1 MKKLVLATAVAALS
15 VTAAQAAPTVY
26 GKAFL
31 TLDLKDGDTDVTV
44 VDRNT
49 GKSTTKSEDWSKDE
63 TRSQLN
69 SNASRIGIRGS
80 EALTANTDVVYQLE
94 YGVDVDANTDQ
105 FYSRDTYLGLSNK
118 QYGTLLAGRLKAID
132 GRVDY
137 ANVTEG
143 GVMGGDNV
151 LASFDAPRANNT
163 FAYIAPTYND
173 VTVSAMYVMDENSD
187 NVVTKNKVLD
197 NDGKKI
203 GYFET
208 TKAGFDTF
216 GRDAFGLAAQYEPN
230 APYRAGVSYIQAGDA
245 LKAVRLSGAYD
256 LSPTYTIGAL
266 YQNTN
271 YDSDDNENAFTL
283 SVSHK
288 VAQTPWTTYG
298 QVDLVDNA
306 NGNANAEKQRFVLGG
321 KYAFNRATTGHI
333 YGAYLNTDK
342 LEYETTTTSAG
353 PLLGQ
358 TRTVTVSGTED
369 YSGFGLGAGLEYK
382 F

>member
-31 TLDLKDGDTDVTV
+31 TLDLNDGDTDRTTVTTTTVTNFDGTVASRV
-44 VDRNT
+44 VGNSET
-49 GKSTTKSEDWSKDE
+49 TSVSTTGRSK
-63 TRSQLN
+63 LN

-80 EALTANTDVVYQLE
+80 EALTANTDVLYQLE
-94 YGVDVDANTDQ
+94 YRVDVDARDQ
-105 FYSRDTYLGLSNK
+105 RNFESRDTYLGLSNK
-118 QYGTLLAGRLKAID
+118 QYGTLLAGRLSAID

-137 ANVTEG
+137 ANVAEG
-143 GVMGGDNV
+143 GVLGGDNV
-151 LASFDAPRANNT
+151 LASFDAERANNA
-163 FAYIAPTYND
+163 FAYVAPTYND
-173 VTVSAMYVMDENSD
+173 VTVSAMYVMDENNSSD
-187 NVVTKNKVLD
+187 SL
-197 NDGKKI
+197 
-203 GYFET
+203 
-208 TKAGFDTF
+208 
-216 GRDAFGLAAQYEPN
+216 GRDAFGLAAQYEPT
-230 APYRAGVSYIQAGDA
+230 APYRAGVSYIQAGDF
-245 LKAVRLSGAYD
+245 KAARISGAYD
-256 LSPTYTIGAL
+256 LSAATTVGAL
-266 YQNTN
+266 YQNT
-271 YDSDDNENAFTL
+271 DFGGDDNENAFTL
-283 SVSHK
+283 SASHK
-288 VAQTPWTTYG
+288 VAQTPWTAYG

-306 NGNANAEKQRFVLGG
+306 KGFADAEKQRFVLGG

-369 YSGFGLGAGLEYK
+369 YSGFGIGAGLEYK

>member
-31 TLDLKDGDTDVTV
+31 TLDLNDGDTDRTTVTTTTVTNYDGTVASRV
-44 VDRNT
+44 VGNSET
-49 GKSTTKSEDWSKDE
+49 TSVSTTGRSK
-63 TRSQLN
+63 LN

-80 EALTANTDVVYQLE
+80 EALTANTDVLYQLE
-94 YGVDVDANTDQ
+94 YRVDVDARDQ
-105 FYSRDTYLGLSNK
+105 RNFESRDTYLGLANK
-118 QYGTLLAGRLKAID
+118 QYGTLLAGRLSAID

-137 ANVTEG
+137 ANVTQG
-143 GVMGGDNV
+143 GVLGGDNV
-151 LASFDAPRANNT
+151 LASFDKPRANNA
-163 FAYIAPTYND
+163 FAYVAPTYND
-173 VTVSAMYVMDENSD
+173 VTVSAMYVMDENNSSD
-187 NVVTKNKVLD
+187 SL
-197 NDGKKI
+197 
-203 GYFET
+203 
-208 TKAGFDTF
+208 
-216 GRDAFGLAAQYEPN
+216 GRDAFGVAAQYEPK
-230 APYRAGVSYIQAGDA
+230 APYRAGVSYIQAGDF
-245 LKAVRLSGAYD
+245 KAARISGAYD
-256 LSPTYTIGAL
+256 LTPATTIGAL
-266 YQNTN
+266 YQNT
-271 YDSDDNENAFTL
+271 DFGGDDNENAFTL
-283 SVSHK
+283 SANHK
-288 VAQTPWTTYG
+288 VAQTPWTAYG

-342 LEYETTTTSAG
+342 LEYETTTTSAD

>member
-26 GKAFL
+26 GKVFL
-31 TLDLKDGDTDVTV
+31 TLDLKDGDTDVTT
-44 VDRNT
+44 VDHTT
-49 GKSTTKSEDWSKDE
+49 GVSTTTSSDWDD

-69 SNASRIGIRGS
+69 SNSSRIGIRGS

-94 YGVDVDANTDQ
+94 YRVDVDAKDGRN
-105 FYSRDTYLGLSNK
+105 FESRDTYLGLSNK
-118 QYGTLLAGRLKAID
+118 QYGTLLAGRLSAID

-137 ANVTEG
+137 ANVTQG

-151 LASFDAPRANNT
+151 LASFDSPRANNT
-163 FAYIAPTYND
+163 FAYVAPTYND
-173 VTVSAMYVMDENSD
+173 VTVSAMYVLDENNSS
-187 NVVTKNKVLD
+187 
-197 NDGKKI
+197 
-203 GYFET
+203 
-208 TKAGFDTF
+208 DTF
-216 GRDAFGLAAQYEPN
+216 GRDAFGVAAQYEPN

-266 YQNTN
+266 YQNT
-271 YDSDDNENAFTL
+271 DRDTDDNENAFTL

-298 QVDLVDNA
+298 QVDLVDNYFGA
-306 NGNANAEKQRFVLGG
+306 KDSEAQRVVIGG
-321 KYAFNRATTGHI
+321 KYAYNRATTGHI
-333 YGAYLNTDK
+333 YGAYLNKEVSEVNSTANK
-342 LEYETTTTSAG
+342 TTKTET
-353 PLLGQ
+353 
-358 TRTVTVSGTED
+358 
-369 YSGFGLGAGLEYK
+369 SGFGIGAGLEYK

>member
-44 VDRNT
+44 VNHTT
-49 GKSTTKSEDWSKDE
+49 GKSTTKSEDWSSEE

-69 SNASRIGIRGS
+69 SNGSRIGFRGS
-80 EALTANTDVVYQLE
+80 EALTANTDLVYQLE
-94 YGVDVDANTDQ
+94 YGVKVDDNTKEEQ
-105 FYSRDTYLGLSNK
+105 FKSRDTYLGLANK

-151 LASFDAPRANNT
+151 LASFDAERANNT
-163 FAYIAPTYND
+163 FAYVAPTYND
-173 VTVSAMYVMDENSD
+173 VTVSAMYVMDENNSS
-187 NVVTKNKVLD
+187 T
-197 NDGKKI
+197 
-203 GYFET
+203 
-208 TKAGFDTF
+208 DTF
-216 GRDAFGLAAQYEPN
+216 DRDAFGVAAQYEPN
-230 APYRAGVSYIQAGDA
+230 APYRAGISYIQAGDF
-245 LKAVRLSGAYD
+245 KATRISGAYD
-256 LSPTYTIGAL
+256 LSPVYTIGAL
-266 YQNTN
+266 YQATKEKNTTAFMN
-271 YDSDDNENAFTL
+271 GDETESAFTL

-298 QVDLVDNA
+298 QVDLVDNLKGA
-306 NGNANAEKQRFVLGG
+306 KDSEAQRVVIGG
-321 KYAFNRATTGHI
+321 KYAYNRATTGHI
-333 YGAYLNTDK
+333 YGAYLNK
-342 LEYETTTTSAG
+342 EYSEFNSTANTTKTTET
-353 PLLGQ
+353 
-358 TRTVTVSGTED
+358 
-369 YSGFGLGAGLEYK
+369 SGFGVGAGLEYK

>member
-31 TLDLKDGDTDVTV
+31 TLDLKDGDEDVTDVNHT
-44 VDRNT
+44 T
-49 GKSTTKSEDWSKDE
+49 GKSTTTSEDWSSKE

-69 SNASRIGIRGS
+69 SNGSRIGIRGS

-94 YGVDVDANTDQ
+94 YGVKVDDNSTQ
-105 FYSRDTYLGLSNK
+105 FKSRDTYLGLSNK

-137 ANVTEG
+137 ANVTQG

-151 LASFDAPRANNT
+151 LASFDSPRANNT
-163 FAYIAPTYND
+163 FAYVAPTYND
-173 VTVSAMYVMDENSD
+173 VTVSAMYVMDENNSTD
-187 NVVTKNKVLD
+187 TLD
-197 NDGKKI
+197 
-203 GYFET
+203 
-208 TKAGFDTF
+208 
-216 GRDAFGLAAQYEPN
+216 RDAFGLAAQYEPA

-266 YQNTN
+266 YQNTD

-298 QVDLVDNA
+298 QVDLVDNL
-306 NGNANAEKQRFVLGG
+306 NGEKDSEAQRVVIGG
-321 KYAFNRATTGHI
+321 KYAYNRATTGHI
-333 YGAYLNTDK
+333 YGAYLNKEVSKFDSTANK
-342 LEYETTTTSAG
+342 TTKTET
-353 PLLGQ
+353 
-358 TRTVTVSGTED
+358 
-369 YSGFGLGAGLEYK
+369 SGFGIGAGLEYK

>member
-31 TLDLKDGDTDVTV
+31 TLDLKDGDTDVTTV
-44 VDRNT
+44 NHTT
-49 GKSTTKSEDWSKDE
+49 GVSTTTSSDWDD

-151 LASFDAPRANNT
+151 LASFDSPRANNT
-163 FAYIAPTYND
+163 FAFAYI
-173 VTVSAMYVMDENSD
+173 EFKR
-187 NVVTKNKVLD
+187 VVFASK
-197 NDGKKI
+197 
-203 GYFET
+203 
-208 TKAGFDTF
+208 
-216 GRDAFGLAAQYEPN
+216 
-230 APYRAGVSYIQAGDA
+230 
-245 LKAVRLSGAYD
+245 
-256 LSPTYTIGAL
+256 
-266 YQNTN
+266 
-271 YDSDDNENAFTL
+271 
-283 SVSHK
+283 
-288 VAQTPWTTYG
+288 
-298 QVDLVDNA
+298 
-306 NGNANAEKQRFVLGG
+306 
-321 KYAFNRATTGHI
+321 
-333 YGAYLNTDK
+333 
-342 LEYETTTTSAG
+342 
-353 PLLGQ
+353 
-358 TRTVTVSGTED
+358 
-369 YSGFGLGAGLEYK
+369 
-382 F
+382 

>member
-44 VDRNT
+44 VNHTT
-49 GKSTTKSEDWSKDE
+49 GKSTTTSEDWDSEE

-69 SNASRIGIRGS
+69 SNSSRIGFRGS
-80 EALTANTDVVYQLE
+80 EALTANTDLVYQLE
-94 YGVDVDANTDQ
+94 YGVKVDDNTKEEQ
-105 FYSRDTYLGLSNK
+105 FKSRDTYLGLANK

-151 LASFDAPRANNT
+151 LASFDAERANNT
-163 FAYIAPTYND
+163 FAYVAPTYND
-173 VTVSAMYVMDENSD
+173 VTVSAMYVMDENNSS
-187 NVVTKNKVLD
+187 T
-197 NDGKKI
+197 
-203 GYFET
+203 
-208 TKAGFDTF
+208 DTF
-216 GRDAFGLAAQYEPN
+216 DRDAFGVAAQYEPN
-230 APYRAGVSYIQAGDA
+230 APYRAGISYIQAGDF
-245 LKAVRLSGAYD
+245 KATRISGAYD
-256 LSPTYTIGAL
+256 LSPVYTIGAL
-266 YQNTN
+266 YQATKEKNTTAFMN
-271 YDSDDNENAFTL
+271 GDETESAFTL

-298 QVDLVDNA
+298 QVDLVDNLKGA
-306 NGNANAEKQRFVLGG
+306 KDSEAQRVVIGG
-321 KYAFNRATTGHI
+321 KYAYNRATTGHI
-333 YGAYLNTDK
+333 YGAYLNK
-342 LEYETTTTSAG
+342 EYSEFNSTANTTKTTET
-353 PLLGQ
+353 
-358 TRTVTVSGTED
+358 
-369 YSGFGLGAGLEYK
+369 SGFGVGAGLEYK

>member
-31 TLDLKDGDTDVTV
+31 TLDLQDGDKDVTV
-44 VDRNT
+44 VNHTT
-49 GKSTTKSEDWSKDE
+49 GKSTTTSEDWSKDE

-80 EALTANTDVVYQLE
+80 EPLTANTDVVYQLE

-151 LASFDAPRANNT
+151 LASFDSPRANNT
-163 FAYIAPTYND
+163 FAYVAPTYND
-173 VTVSAMYVMDENSD
+173 VTVSAMYVMDEFTGKEFDANG
-187 NVVTKNKVLD
+187 KRLD
-197 NDGKKI
+197 NDS
-203 GYFET
+203 T
-208 TKAGFDTF
+208 DTL

-266 YQNTN
+266 YQNTD
-271 YDSDDNENAFTL
+271 YDLDDNENAFTL

-298 QVDLVDNA
+298 QVDLVDNLKGA
-306 NGNANAEKQRFVLGG
+306 KDSEAQRVVIGG
-321 KYAFNRATTGHI
+321 KYAYNRATTGHI
-333 YGAYLNTDK
+333 YGAYLNEEVSEVDSTAK
-342 LEYETTTTSAG
+342 TTTT
-353 PLLGQ
+353 
-358 TRTVTVSGTED
+358 TET
-369 YSGFGLGAGLEYK
+369 SGFGIGAGLEYK

>member
-31 TLDLKDGDTDVTV
+31 TLDLNDGDTDRTTVTTTTVTNYDGTVASRV
-44 VDRNT
+44 VGNSET
-49 GKSTTKSEDWSKDE
+49 TSVSTTGRSK
-63 TRSQLN
+63 LN

-105 FYSRDTYLGLSNK
+105 FYSRDTYLGLANK

-143 GVMGGDNV
+143 GVLGGDNV
-151 LASFDAPRANNT
+151 LASFDSPRANNA
-163 FAYIAPTYND
+163 FAYVAPTYND
-173 VTVSAMYVMDENSD
+173 VTVSAMYVMDENNSTD
-187 NVVTKNKVLD
+187 TLD
-197 NDGKKI
+197 
-203 GYFET
+203 
-208 TKAGFDTF
+208 
-216 GRDAFGLAAQYEPN
+216 RDAFGLAVQYEPN

-256 LSPTYTIGAL
+256 LSPVYTIGAL

>member
-31 TLDLKDGDTDVTV
+31 TLDLKDGDTDVTTV
-44 VDRNT
+44 NHTT
-49 GKSTTKSEDWSKDE
+49 GKSTTKSEDWSSEE

-69 SNASRIGIRGS
+69 SNGSRIGIRGS

-143 GVMGGDNV
+143 SVMGGDNV
-151 LASFDAPRANNT
+151 LASFDAKRANNT
-163 FAYIAPTYND
+163 FAYVAPTYND

-187 NVVTKNKVLD
+187 NVVTKNKVLE
-197 NDGKKI
+197 DGKDGKQI

-266 YQNTN
+266 YQNTD
-271 YDSDDNENAFTL
+271 YDSGDKENAFTL

-298 QVDLVDNA
+298 QVDLVDNLYGA
-306 NGNANAEKQRFVLGG
+306 KDSEAQRVVIGG
-321 KYAFNRATTGHI
+321 KYAYNRATTGHI
-333 YGAYLNTDK
+333 YGAYLNKEVSKFNSTAK
-342 LEYETTTTSAG
+342 TTTT
-353 PLLGQ
+353 
-358 TRTVTVSGTED
+358 TET
-369 YSGFGLGAGLEYK
+369 SGFGIGAGLEYK

>member
-31 TLDLKDGDTDVTV
+31 TLDLQDGDTDVTV
-44 VDRNT
+44 VNHTT
-49 GKSTTKSEDWSKDE
+49 GVSTTTSEDWDD

-69 SNASRIGIRGS
+69 SNSSRIGIRGS

-151 LASFDAPRANNT
+151 LASFDAKRANNT

-173 VTVSAMYVMDENSD
+173 VTVSAMYVMDENNS
-187 NVVTKNKVLD
+187 T
-197 NDGKKI
+197 
-203 GYFET
+203 
-208 TKAGFDTF
+208 DTLK
-216 GRDAFGLAAQYEPN
+216 RDAFGLAAQYEPN

-266 YQNTN
+266 YQNT
-271 YDSDDNENAFTL
+271 DKDTDDNENAFTL

-298 QVDLVDNA
+298 QVDLVDNVEGYA
-306 NGNANAEKQRFVLGG
+306 DDEKQRVVLGG

-333 YGAYLNTDK
+333 YGAYLNE
-342 LEYETTTTSAG
+342 EYSEDIAANTTKTTET
-353 PLLGQ
+353 
-358 TRTVTVSGTED
+358 
-369 YSGFGLGAGLEYK
+369 SGFGIGAGLEYK

>member
-26 GKAFL
+26 GKVFL
-31 TLDLKDGDTDVTV
+31 TLDLKDGDKDVTV
-44 VDRNT
+44 VDHNT
-49 GKSTTKSEDWSKDE
+49 GKSTTTSEDWSKDE

-69 SNASRIGIRGS
+69 SNASRIGFRGS

-137 ANVTEG
+137 ANVTQG

-151 LASFDAPRANNT
+151 LASFDAKRANNT
-163 FAYIAPTYND
+163 FAYVAPTYND
-173 VTVSAMYVMDENSD
+173 VTVSAMYVMDENNS
-187 NVVTKNKVLD
+187 T
-197 NDGKKI
+197 
-203 GYFET
+203 
-208 TKAGFDTF
+208 DTLK
-216 GRDAFGLAAQYEPN
+216 RDAFGVAAQYEPN

-266 YQNTN
+266 YQNT
-271 YDSDDNENAFTL
+271 DRDTDDNENAFTL

-298 QVDLVDNA
+298 QVDLVDNLKGA
-306 NGNANAEKQRFVLGG
+306 KDSEAQRVVIGG
-321 KYAFNRATTGHI
+321 KYAYNRATTGHI
-333 YGAYLNTDK
+333 YGAYLNEEVSKFNSTANTTK
-342 LEYETTTTSAG
+342 TTET
-353 PLLGQ
+353 
-358 TRTVTVSGTED
+358 
-369 YSGFGLGAGLEYK
+369 SGFGVGAGLEYK

>member
-31 TLDLKDGDTDVTV
+31 TLDLKDGDTDVTEV
-44 VDRNT
+44 NHTT
-49 GKSTTKSEDWSKDE
+49 GKSTTTSEDWSKDE
-63 TRSQLN
+63 TRSKLN
-69 SNASRIGIRGS
+69 SNSSRIGIRGS

-163 FAYIAPTYND
+163 FAYVAPTYND
-173 VTVSAMYVMDENSD
+173 VTVSAMYVMDEFTGKEFDANG
-187 NVVTKNKVLD
+187 KRLD
-197 NDGKKI
+197 NDS
-203 GYFET
+203 T
-208 TKAGFDTF
+208 DTL

-298 QVDLVDNA
+298 QVDLVDNLKGA
-306 NGNANAEKQRFVLGG
+306 KDSEAQRVVIGG
-321 KYAFNRATTGHI
+321 KYAYNRATTGHI
-333 YGAYLNTDK
+333 YGAYLNK
-342 LEYETTTTSAG
+342 EYSEFNSTANTTKTTET
-353 PLLGQ
+353 
-358 TRTVTVSGTED
+358 
-369 YSGFGLGAGLEYK
+369 SGFGVGAGLEYK

>member
-44 VDRNT
+44 VDHNT
-49 GKSTTKSEDWSKDE
+49 GKSTTTSEDWDD

-69 SNASRIGIRGS
+69 SNSSRIGIRGS

-151 LASFDAPRANNT
+151 LASFDAKRANNT
-163 FAYIAPTYND
+163 FAYVAPTYND
-173 VTVSAMYVMDENSD
+173 VTVSAMYVMDENNS
-187 NVVTKNKVLD
+187 T
-197 NDGKKI
+197 
-203 GYFET
+203 
-208 TKAGFDTF
+208 DTLK
-216 GRDAFGLAAQYEPN
+216 RDAFGLAAQYEPN

-266 YQNTN
+266 YQNTD

-298 QVDLVDNA
+298 QVDLVDNLKGA
-306 NGNANAEKQRFVLGG
+306 KDSEAQRVVIGG
-321 KYAFNRATTGHI
+321 KYAYNRATTGHI
-333 YGAYLNTDK
+333 YGAYLNEEVSKFNSTANTTK
-342 LEYETTTTSAG
+342 TTET
-353 PLLGQ
+353 
-358 TRTVTVSGTED
+358 
-369 YSGFGLGAGLEYK
+369 SGFGVGAGLEYK

>member
-26 GKAFL
+26 GKVFL

-44 VDRNT
+44 VNHTT
-49 GKSTTKSEDWSKDE
+49 GKSTTTSSDWDD

-118 QYGTLLAGRLKAID
+118 QYGTLLAGRLSAID

-137 ANVTEG
+137 ANVTQG

-151 LASFDAPRANNT
+151 LASFDSPRANNA
-163 FAYIAPTYND
+163 FAYVAPTYND

-197 NDGKKI
+197 NDGNKI

-230 APYRAGVSYIQAGDA
+230 APYRAGISYIQAGDA

-256 LSPTYTIGAL
+256 LSPVYTIGAL
-266 YQNTN
+266 YQNT
-271 YDSDDNENAFTL
+271 DRDTDDNENAFTL

-298 QVDLVDNA
+298 QIDLVDNYFGA
-306 NGNANAEKQRFVLGG
+306 KDSEAQRVVIGG
-321 KYAFNRATTGHI
+321 KYAYNRATTGHI
-333 YGAYLNTDK
+333 YGAYLNKEVSKFDSTANTTK
-342 LEYETTTTSAG
+342 TTET
-353 PLLGQ
+353 
-358 TRTVTVSGTED
+358 
-369 YSGFGLGAGLEYK
+369 SGFGVGAGLEYK